1 MTTSPAPLP
10 RIALAALLAGVLA
23 GCSTTTPGNDAPGG
37 GNVFSNLIF
46 YGGTTAP
53 PEAPVPLDD
62 IDCPTVTIPDGGAAI
77 RLGGAEASS
86 VVHQITLGQT
96 ARECRPSGTDGTY
109 TLKVGVEGRG
119 LLGPAGRGGRI
130 EAPVRVVVRRGSTVI
145 AQRVQRAS
153 MTLGGTDAQASFIVI
168 EDGIVVQPGSGEV
181 VVEVSLGAGPRQ
193 PARQSRRR

>member
-1 MTTSPAPLP
+1 MNASSAPLP
-10 RIALAALLAGVLA
+10 RIAAAALLAALLA

-46 YGGTTAP
+46 YGGTTVP

-62 IDCPTVTIPDGGAAI
+62 IDCPPVTIPEGGSAI

-86 VVHQITLGQT
+86 VVHQVSLGQT
-96 ARECRPSGTDGTY
+96 ARECRAAGTDGAY

-130 EAPVRVVVRRGSTVI
+130 EAPVRIVVRRGSEVI

-153 MTLGGTDAQASFIVI
+153 MTLGGTEAQASFVVI
-168 EDGIVVQPGSGEV
+168 EDGIVVQPGRGEV
-181 VVEVSLGAGPRQ
+181 TIEVSLAPGARQ
-193 PARQSRRR
+193 PARQARRR